1 MEEIKKHLT
10 DLWVGKK
17 FCYKSKYG
25 GEVIGEIKDVGISTT
40 FTFDQ
45 ETSDRIR
52 EAIRNKKSNSNKH
65 TAIDAFRENLDTKK
79 SRNFKWVGNRYTL
92 YVISTNNQ
100 RYLMNEIYI
109 ISDDNNI

>member
-1 MEEIKKHLT
+1 MEEIEKQLT

-40 FTFDQ
+40 FTFDP
-45 ETSDRIR
+45 ETNNRIR
-52 EAIRNKKSNSNKH
+52 EAIRNKKSTTSKH
-65 TAIDAFRENLDTKK
+65 TAFDSFRENLDTKK
-79 SRNFKWVGNRYTL
+79 SGNFKWVGNRYNL

-100 RYLMNEIYI
+100 RYSMNEIYI
-109 ISDDNNI
+109 INDENI